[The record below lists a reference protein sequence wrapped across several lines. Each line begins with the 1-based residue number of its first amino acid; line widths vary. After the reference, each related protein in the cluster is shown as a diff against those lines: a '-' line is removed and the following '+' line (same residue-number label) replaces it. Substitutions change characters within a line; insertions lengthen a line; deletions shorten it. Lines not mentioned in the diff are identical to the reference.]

1 MISFFT
7 KKYFLVDYLK
17 NFVDIHNHI
26 LPGIDD
32 GPESVEES
40 VQLLKGF
47 GELGIKSFIATPHI
61 MPDYYDNNPETIRGA
76 LDLLRGELARQG
88 MLHIAIEASAEYM
101 IDHHFETLLD
111 QGEGIIPMR
120 KQYVLVEMSYLQP
133 PLNFETAIKKAAFQS
148 FTPILAHPER
158 YTFLHKNTG
167 QYRRYKEMGV
177 LFQLNMLSLSTY
189 YGKTVQRIAHKL
201 LEKNLIEFIASDI
214 HNIRQLKRV
223 KEIQIERRTWKQ
235 LLPVLEQTT
244 RIFY

>member
-1 MISFFT
+1 MFSFFN

-32 GPESVEES
+32 GPKSVEES
-40 VQLLKGF
+40 VKLLKGF

-61 MPDYYDNNPETIRGA
+61 MPDYYDNTPETIRGSQE
-76 LDLLRGELARQG
+76 LLRAELIKQG
-88 MLHIAIEASAEYM
+88 MLDIAIEASAEYM

-111 QGEGIIPMR
+111 QGEIIPMR

-133 PLNFETAIKKAAFQS
+133 PLNFETAIKQVAFKS

-158 YTFLHKNTG
+158 YTFLHKDTG

-189 YGKTVQRIAHKL
+189 YGKTVQNIAHKL
-201 LEKNLIEFIASDI
+201 LEKNLVEFIASDI
-214 HNIRQLKRV
+214 HNIRQLQRL
-223 KEIQIERRTWKQ
+223 KEVQIESRTWKQ
-235 LLPVLEQTT
+235 LLPVLAQTT

>member
-1 MISFFT
+1 MFSFFN

-32 GPESVEES
+32 GPKNVEES

-47 GELGIKSFIATPHI
+47 NELGIKSFIATPHI
-61 MPDYYDNNPETIRGA
+61 MPDYYDNTPETIRGS
-76 LDLLRGELARQG
+76 LELLRGELVKQG
-88 MLHIAIEASAEYM
+88 MLNIAIEASAEYM

-111 QGEGIIPMR
+111 QGEIIPMR

-133 PLNFETAIKKAAFQS
+133 PLNFETAIKQAAFKS
-148 FTPILAHPER
+148 LTPILAHPER
-158 YTFLHKNTG
+158 YTFLHKDTG

-189 YGKTVQRIAHKL
+189 YGKTVQKMAHRL
-201 LEKNLIEFIASDI
+201 LEKNLIEFIATDA
-214 HNIRQLKRV
+214 HNIRQLRRL
-223 KEIQIERRTWKQ
+223 KEIQIERGIWKQ

>member
-1 MISFFT
+1 MISLFN

-32 GPESVEES
+32 GPKTVEES

-47 GELGIKSFIATPHI
+47 NELGIKSFIATPHI
-61 MPDYYDNNPETIRGA
+61 MPDYYDNNPETIRGS
-76 LDLLRGELARQG
+76 LDLLRGELTREG
-88 MLHIAIEASAEYM
+88 MLDFAIEASAEYM
-101 IDHHFETLLD
+101 IDHHFETVLD
-111 QGEGIIPMR
+111 QGEILPIR
-120 KQYVLVEMSYLQP
+120 NQYILVEMSYLQP
-133 PLNFETAIKKAAFQS
+133 PLNFETAIKQAAFNS

-158 YTFLHKNTG
+158 YTFLHKDTS

-189 YGKTVQRIAHKL
+189 YGKTVQKNAHKL
-201 LEKNLIEFIASDI
+201 LERNLVEFIASDA
-214 HNIRQLKRV
+214 HNIRQLKRI

-235 LLPVLEQTT
+235 LLPILEQTT